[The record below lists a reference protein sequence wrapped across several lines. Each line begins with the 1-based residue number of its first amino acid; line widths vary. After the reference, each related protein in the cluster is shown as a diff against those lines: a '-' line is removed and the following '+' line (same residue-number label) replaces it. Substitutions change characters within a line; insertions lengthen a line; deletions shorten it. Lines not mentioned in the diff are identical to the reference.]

1 MLRIQGLI
9 LVLSAYCLLVLW
21 AIFMPVYKWASIP
34 AGVLIAVVI
43 YYRQGISHREKIEI
57 IHKRLSNLRSEGLII
72 DEKFKEAGGDVF
84 YSMILT
90 LLTDLERS
98 LFKLVEKNIQ
108 LLSIKEIGRS
118 IVTSTD
124 EDKLIDSVFE
134 YLVHGVGYRE
144 TAFVLLRKSRKCF
157 QAIVCIENS
166 NRLIRKVVNLDYEDL
181 KGAVFNAFTSGKA
194 FLIKDARMHP
204 IFENKGEQMFPK
216 STMTSY
222 ICVPLQKSSERNRCC
237 SDENCRADLQGKS
250 ADASAGRV
258 FMSHPECLSC
268 PENSIL
274 GAIIVTDG
282 FRATP
287 LTNIDLVTIET
298 VGSLVGSNIEN
309 WLLYEELREEEI
321 FREKVLEGMQHGLFV
336 CDLEGSITLANR
348 SALEMCKWGEDKV
361 LGAKIGDLISRGSGG
376 SSGSFIFEI
385 LEQGGPPM
393 FHEAYM
399 KQPDGLHIP
408 IRMYVSRLMGNE
420 GKKQGAII
428 LFVDLSDIRNM
439 EKQIRHLDTLAA
451 LGRFTSAVAHEI
463 RNPLTGI
470 AAGIQYLE
478 RKGGLTDD
486 QRENISIIL
495 MEVDRLNRIITDLFK
510 VAKPRDLL
518 YQEVSVKGLIDRSY
532 KSVMEI
538 LNNKRIEFETEIAD
552 NLPVIEVDHD
562 QILQVFINLIKNA
575 AEAVPDGG
583 KVMMTAAKYGGGV
596 PEVIMEKDK
605 TLVCFEISD
614 NGPGI
619 DRGDIGKIFE
629 PFFSRKVGG
638 TGLGLFISHNIVQ
651 HHQGRIDVSSKPGNG
666 TSFKVYLPLKH
677 PVKGGKVETG
687 NTSG

>member
-1 MLRIQGLI
+1 
-9 LVLSAYCLLVLW
+9 
-21 AIFMPVYKWASIP
+21 
-34 AGVLIAVVI
+34 
-43 YYRQGISHREKIEI
+43 
-57 IHKRLSNLRSEGLII
+57 
-72 DEKFKEAGGDVF
+72 
-84 YSMILT
+84 
-90 LLTDLERS
+90 
-98 LFKLVEKNIQ
+98 
-108 LLSIKEIGRS
+108 
-118 IVTSTD
+118 
-124 EDKLIDSVFE
+124 
-134 YLVHGVGYRE
+134 
-144 TAFVLLRKSRKCF
+144 
-157 QAIVCIENS
+157 
-166 NRLIRKVVNLDYEDL
+166 
-181 KGAVFNAFTSGKA
+181 
-194 FLIKDARMHP
+194 
-204 IFENKGEQMFPK
+204 
-216 STMTSY
+216 
-222 ICVPLQKSSERNRCC
+222 
-237 SDENCRADLQGKS
+237 
-250 ADASAGRV
+250 
-258 FMSHPECLSC
+258 
-268 PENSIL
+268 
-274 GAIIVTDG
+274 
-282 FRATP
+282 
-287 LTNIDLVTIET
+287 
-298 VGSLVGSNIEN
+298 
-309 WLLYEELREEEI
+309 
-321 FREKVLEGMQHGLFV
+321 
-336 CDLEGSITLANR
+336 
-348 SALEMCKWGEDKV
+348 
-361 LGAKIGDLISRGSGG
+361 
-376 SSGSFIFEI
+376 
-385 LEQGGPPM
+385 M

-562 QILQVFINLIKNA
+562 QILQVFINLIKDA

-583 KVMMTAAKYGGGV
+583 KVMMTAAK
-596 PEVIMEKDK
+596 MWRR
-605 TLVCFEISD
+605 
-614 NGPGI
+614 GPGSHNGEGQNPGLFKSLTTGPGWTG
-619 DRGDIGKIFE
+619 RYQARFSSL
-629 PFFSRKVGG
+629 FSRKVGG

>member
-1 MLRIQGLI
+1 
-9 LVLSAYCLLVLW
+9 
-21 AIFMPVYKWASIP
+21 
-34 AGVLIAVVI
+34 
-43 YYRQGISHREKIEI
+43 
-57 IHKRLSNLRSEGLII
+57 
-72 DEKFKEAGGDVF
+72 
-84 YSMILT
+84 
-90 LLTDLERS
+90 
-98 LFKLVEKNIQ
+98 
-108 LLSIKEIGRS
+108 
-118 IVTSTD
+118 
-124 EDKLIDSVFE
+124 
-134 YLVHGVGYRE
+134 
-144 TAFVLLRKSRKCF
+144 
-157 QAIVCIENS
+157 
-166 NRLIRKVVNLDYEDL
+166 
-181 KGAVFNAFTSGKA
+181 
-194 FLIKDARMHP
+194 
-204 IFENKGEQMFPK
+204 
-216 STMTSY
+216 
-222 ICVPLQKSSERNRCC
+222 
-237 SDENCRADLQGKS
+237 
-250 ADASAGRV
+250 
-258 FMSHPECLSC
+258 
-268 PENSIL
+268 
-274 GAIIVTDG
+274 
-282 FRATP
+282 
-287 LTNIDLVTIET
+287 
-298 VGSLVGSNIEN
+298 
-309 WLLYEELREEEI
+309 
-321 FREKVLEGMQHGLFV
+321 
-336 CDLEGSITLANR
+336 
-348 SALEMCKWGEDKV
+348 
-361 LGAKIGDLISRGSGG
+361 
-376 SSGSFIFEI
+376 
-385 LEQGGPPM
+385 
-393 FHEAYM
+393 M

-478 RKGGLTDD
+478 RKGGLTDE

-562 QILQVFINLIKNA
+562 QILQVFINLLKNA
-575 AEAVPDGG
+575 GEAVPEGG
-583 KVMMTAAKYGGGV
+583 KVRMTAAEYVGGA
-596 PEVIMEKDK
+596 PEVIRERDK

-677 PVKGGKVETG
+677 PVKGGKVEAG

>member
-9 LVLSAYCLLVLW
+9 QVSIVYCLLLLW
-21 AIFMPVYKWASIP
+21 AVLVPFYQWIAIP
-34 AGVLIAVVI
+34 AGVLIALGI
-43 YYRQGISHREKIEI
+43 YYRNRINHREKIEI

-144 TAFVLLRKSRKCF
+144 VAFVLLRKSRQCF

-166 NRLIRKVVNLDYEDL
+166 NRLIRRVVNLEYEDL
-181 KGAVFNAFTSGKA
+181 KGAIFNSFTSGKA

-204 IFENKGEQMFPK
+204 IFESKGELMFPN

-222 ICVPLQKSSERNRCC
+222 TCVPLQKSSERNRCC
-237 SDENCRADLQGKS
+237 QDEDFLKEFHGKCADIYGEKK
-250 ADASAGRV
+250 
-258 FMSHPECLSC
+258 FMSYPECLSC
-268 PENSIL
+268 QENPIL

-309 WLLYEELREEEI
+309 WLLYQELRQEEI

-336 CDLEGSITLANR
+336 CDLEGNVTLANR
-348 SALEMCKWGEDKV
+348 SALEMCNWEEEKI
-361 LGAKIGDLISRGSGG
+361 LGTKIGDLISRGTER
-376 SSGSFIFEI
+376 SSGSFVFDI
-385 LEQGGPPM
+385 LEQGGSSM
-393 FHEAYM
+393 FYEAYM
-399 KQPDGLHIP
+399 KRSDGLYIP
-408 IRMYVSRLMGNE
+408 IRMYVSQLMGNE

-451 LGRFTSAVAHEI
+451 LGRFTSAIAHEI

-478 RKGGLTDD
+478 RRGGLSEE

-510 VAKPRDLL
+510 IAKPRDLL

-532 KSVMEI
+532 KNVMEI
-538 LNNKRIEFETEIAD
+538 LKNKKIEFETEIAD
-552 NLPVIEVDHD
+552 NLSMIEVDHD

-575 AEAVPDGG
+575 AEAVPEGG
-583 KVMMTAAKYGGGV
+583 KVRMMVREYGGGD
-596 PEVIMEKDK
+596 PEVIREKDK
-605 TLVCFEISD
+605 ALICFEILD
-614 NGPGI
+614 NGLGI
-619 DRGDIGKIFE
+619 DRNDIGKIFE

-638 TGLGLFISHNIVQ
+638 TGLGLFISHTIVQ
-651 HHQGRIDVSSKPGNG
+651 HHQGRIDVSSKPGQG
-666 TSFKVYLPLKH
+666 TSFRVYLPLKH
-677 PVKGGKVETG
+677 PAKGGKVETG